1 MIRVRK
7 KWTATECTLSVS
19 DVDDS
24 FHADEADFMTA
35 ISFNVRSAAGKVL
48 IARRATGLFFGLGR
62 RIVRLGRRIVR
73 LGRRIVRM
81 GRRIVHI
88 VRQGRKIVIRLG
100 RRIVRLGRRIVRLGR
115 RIVRLG

>member
-48 IARRATGLFFGLGR
+48 IARRATGRFGLGQ
-62 RIVRLGRRIVR
+62 RIVRVG
-73 LGRRIVRM
+73 
-81 GRRIVHI
+81 
-88 VRQGRKIVIRLG
+88 GRKVNDRTRLPANKPSAEHFLDEHRFAAFPDITG
-100 RRIVRLGRRIVRLGR
+100 GTIFR
-115 RIVRLG
+115 